1 MKFPGQGEAVSS
13 RELFLDDGSLHG
25 AVRLVATIH
34 YAAKLG
40 RLPQGRARMPLAEKS
55 SVTISKRS
63 VIPGPVPVVGLCGS
77 S

>member
-25 AVRLVATIH
+25 AVRLVATMH

-40 RLPQGRARMPLAEKS
+40 GLPQGRAGMLCAEIAQKFS
-55 SVTISKRS
+55 YHRKACSDTWPSAR
-63 VIPGPVPVVGLCGS
+63 C
-77 S
+77 